1 MLFPCL
7 RVFGTSWHK
16 TYSLEKNS
24 LVPRGVLN
32 SLRFSPIYLHLG
44 MKQALATIEAEFPNV
59 KFPKLELEVDRRD
72 EMYRHDHPAHYFY
85 VAYSALAC
93 IQVVRTKQSGET
105 FSSVLD
111 LPCGHGR
118 VLRALKAAFPDAN
131 FTACDLDE
139 RGVDFCARTFGATG
153 AYSNVDPRKIRIHA
167 KFDLIWVGSLFT
179 HLSGDRWSSFLDLFS
194 SILAKDGLLFFSTH
208 GDFVVE
214 RLERFPKFYGLSP
227 EQIEMVKLQYSKG
240 GFGYA
245 DYRKNPG
252 YGISLSSAEWVKRLL
267 RLNSFDLA
275 AFMPTAW
282 DKHQDVWGGK
292 AEDIGADG
300 CGYEPRDHCDG
311 IPRLR

>member
-1 MLFPCL
+1 MFKRL
-7 RVFGTSWHK
+7 RLTQPMSCFVALSMSASFWYKLAQNFLSG
-16 TYSLEKNS
+16 KNW
-24 LVPRGVLN
+24 LVSRRVRN
-32 SLRFSPIYLHLG
+32 SLRFSPLYLRLG

-59 KFPKLELEVDRRD
+59 IFPKLELEVDRRD
-72 EMYRHDHPAHYFY
+72 QMYRHDHPAHYFY

-93 IQVVRTKQSGET
+93 IQVVRTKQSDET
-105 FSSVLD
+105 FGSVLD

-118 VLRALKAAFPDAN
+118 VLRALKAAFPEAN

-139 RGVDFCARTFGATG
+139 HGVDFCARTFGATG
-153 AYSNVDPRKIRIHA
+153 AYSNVDPRKIRIQA

-179 HLSGDRWSSFLDLFS
+179 HLSGDRWSSFLDLFN

-227 EQIEMVKLQYSKG
+227 EQIETVKLQYTKG

-245 DYRKNPG
+245 DYRRNPG
-252 YGISLSSAEWVKRLL
+252 YGISLSTAEWVKRLL

-275 AFMPTAW
+275 SFMPAAW
-282 DKHQDVWGGK
+282 DKHQDLWAVTPK
-292 AEDIGADG
+292 TAQ
-300 CGYEPRDHCDG
+300 
-311 IPRLR
+311 